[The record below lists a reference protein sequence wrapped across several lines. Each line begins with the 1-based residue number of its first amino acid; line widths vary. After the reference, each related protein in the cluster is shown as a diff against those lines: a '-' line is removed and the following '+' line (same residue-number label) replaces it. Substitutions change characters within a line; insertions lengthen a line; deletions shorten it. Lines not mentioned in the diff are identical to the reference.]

1 MQPALAVTGPATE
14 SLPDWRG
21 SALSGNRLFQA
32 GLWLIAAGEP
42 AQAQRFFL
50 HLADRA
56 GPEDIVRMGRL
67 MLELRRPWDALR
79 LSKAAAVK
87 GGVYPAL
94 HYPLTGLEGGSFG
107 LPPEL
112 VLAIARQESEF
123 NHTVKSPVGAR
134 GLMQVMPDTARQMAG
149 VIGETFELARLTR
162 DAGYNARLGAA
173 YLEGLRNRF
182 GNSVALV
189 AAGYNAGPGRS
200 SRWLRDFG
208 DLRDEG
214 VDPVDWVEMIPFDE
228 TRNYVMRVAEALPIY
243 RARIAG
249 HTVPFVPS
257 WDLRG
262 GVSKPQRA
270 EGPLMLALSARPP
283 APPAWV
289 AEAANHAL
297 RLAMAADPAAS
308 GQVAA
313 QGIAAVAGALSG
325 AATEAPRPEAQIAA
339 VAQSLDPPRV
349 GLAPA
354 PQPRPASAVPP
365 SAGADAVPSAGAGSA
380 DPAPEP
386 APAAEVSSAA
396 QAERVPAASPEPV
409 SALAWPAG
417 AVSGALSLPAS
428 AASTATR

>member
-1 MQPALAVTGPATE
+1 
-14 SLPDWRG
+14 
-21 SALSGNRLFQA
+21 
-32 GLWLIAAGEP
+32 
-42 AQAQRFFL
+42 
-50 HLADRA
+50 
-56 GPEDIVRMGRL
+56 
-67 MLELRRPWDALR
+67 
-79 LSKAAAVK
+79 
-87 GGVYPAL
+87 
-94 HYPLTGLEGGSFG
+94 
-107 LPPEL
+107 
-112 VLAIARQESEF
+112 
-123 NHTVKSPVGAR
+123 
-134 GLMQVMPDTARQMAG
+134 
-149 VIGETFELARLTR
+149 
-162 DAGYNARLGAA
+162 
-173 YLEGLRNRF
+173 
-182 GNSVALV
+182 
-189 AAGYNAGPGRS
+189 
-200 SRWLRDFG
+200 
-208 DLRDEG
+208 
-214 VDPVDWVEMIPFDE
+214 
-228 TRNYVMRVAEALPIY
+228 
-243 RARIAG
+243 
-249 HTVPFVPS
+249 
-257 WDLRG
+257 
-262 GVSKPQRA
+262 
-270 EGPLMLALSARPP
+270 MLALSARPP

-339 VAQSLDPPRV
+339 VAQSLDPPKV

-365 SAGADAVPSAGAGSA
+365 SGAGAVPSAGAGSA